1 MNRDPK
7 GKKLQNA
14 MTDII
19 DGKDQDGN
27 DQSLQPG
34 STPAWQG
41 GEGNSRCRQAATKGI
56 AAQGKQQNIKKKAG
70 KAAQP
75 QSHIE
80 KTGKRK
86 ERQIKSQEPPA
97 EGRTAVSAEKN
108 DKKSRSYTEKQQI
121 SGENR
126 PA

>member
-56 AAQGKQQNIKKKAG
+56 AAQGKQQNIITPGLA
-70 KAAQP
+70 
-75 QSHIE
+75 I
-80 KTGKRK
+80 
-86 ERQIKSQEPPA
+86 
-97 EGRTAVSAEKN
+97 VSRN
-108 DKKSRSYTEKQQI
+108 
-121 SGENR
+121 G
-126 PA
+126 